1 MNYSAHFGLRPP
13 LDVRVPYDL
22 KHKVTVEQQNAIYE
36 AVEDFR
42 FRNARTFREQ
52 CYILCSLLHNPDTD
66 KPIISYDTIGMLFE
80 ERKTHWFIID
90 EYKKYNEIM
99 KAPHRPYL
107 ITDEELQQIEEEL
120 KRCKDDY
127 PTIEDLSIF
136 IMLTFKKYPSRQTIK
151 RIVLERIKG
160 YKLVPVKGI
169 DDQRYA
175 AQLEDIKEYYRKLIE
190 EVKGSCWIS
199 I

>member
-1 MNYSAHFGLRPP
+1 MNYSAHFELRPP

-52 CYILCSLLHNPDTD
+52 CYFLCSLLHNPDTD

-80 ERKTHWFIID
+80 ERKTHWSIIE

-107 ITDEELQQIEEEL
+107 ITDEEVQQIEEEL
-120 KRCKDDY
+120 KRCKDDN

-175 AQLEDIKEYYRKLIE
+175 AQLEDIKE
-190 EVKGSCWIS
+190 
-199 I
+199 